1 MKTPNPQRTARGRPK
16 VARLR
21 TPLPTC
27 RDRSGQPVQPKQ
39 HAVPQTSGADE
50 SEQIVISGCDY
61 LGLSEDSVIR
71 KAWLDASAIGPLQT
85 GASRATT
92 GDHPWYRRAEAA
104 VADFLNEPAAV
115 LTATGY
121 LASLAVAQG
130 LRDLATHVVM
140 DESAHSCVQDGARL
154 SGLPIIPFPL
164 GDADAVRSV
173 LRGLPSSARPLV
185 ATDGMYGIRGG
196 LAPLADYLQ
205 ALPGSG
211 WLWVDDAHGLGSVG
225 QTGRG
230 SPEFFGLRDSRLIRS
245 VTFSKAMGVAGG
257 AVIGEASLMEHIRTR
272 AGAYL
277 GSSAP
282 PLALAAAI
290 TAAVVRVHRLP
301 GKVRRLQELA
311 RRFSTALPTRPEILN
326 DPRTPVTAIHP
337 RDSNQAQRLTNA
349 LTQAGFVPPWIRYP
363 GGPSGGF
370 FRIALKATHSRSQ
383 VDRLSRAIRAG
394 FEE

>member
-1 MKTPNPQRTARGRPK
+1 MKIPNPQRTARGRPK
-16 VARLR
+16 VAGLR
-21 TPLPTC
+21 TPLPTL
-27 RDRSGQPVQPKQ
+27 RDRTGRPEQS
-39 HAVPQTSGADE
+39 ALPQASAAE
-50 SEQIVISGCDY
+50 QSERIVISGCDY
-61 LGLSEDSVIR
+61 LGLSEDPVIR
-71 KAWLDASAIGPLQT
+71 KAWLETSASGPLQT

-92 GDHPWYRRAEAA
+92 GDHPLYRRAEAA
-104 VADFLNEPAAV
+104 IADFLNEPAAV

-130 LRDLATHVVM
+130 LRDQATHVVI

-154 SGLPIIPFPL
+154 TGLLIIPFAS
-164 GDADAVRSV
+164 GDARALRSV
-173 LRGLPSSARPLV
+173 LRGLPPSARPLV
-185 ATDGMYGIRGG
+185 ATDGVYGIRGG
-196 LAPLADYLQ
+196 MAPLADYLQ
-205 ALPGSG
+205 AIPASG

-282 PLALAAAI
+282 PLAIAAAI

-301 GKVRRLQELA
+301 GRVRRLQELT
-311 RRFSTALPTRPEILN
+311 RRFSTALPTRAEIFT

-337 RDSNQAQRLTNA
+337 VDEAQAQRVAAA
-349 LTQAGFVPPWIRYP
+349 LTEAGFVPPWIRYP
-363 GGPSGGF
+363 GGPGGGF
-370 FRIALKATHSRSQ
+370 FRIALQATHSRSQ
-383 VDRLSRAIRAG
+383 IDRLAQAIRAG
-394 FEE
+394 LAG

>member
-1 MKTPNPQRTARGRPK
+1 MKIPNPQRTAQGRPK
-16 VARLR
+16 VVGLR
-21 TPLPTC
+21 TPLPTL
-27 RDRSGQPVQPKQ
+27 RDRPGPPEQTALPQASAAGQ
-39 HAVPQTSGADE
+39 

-61 LGLSEDSVIR
+61 LGLSEDPVIR
-71 KAWLDASAIGPLQT
+71 KAWLEASASGPLQT

-92 GDHPWYRRAEAA
+92 GDHPLYRRAEAA
-104 VADFLNEPAAV
+104 IADFLNEPAAV

-130 LRDLATHVVM
+130 LRDQATHVVM

-154 SGLPIIPFPL
+154 SGLPVIPFAS
-164 GDADAVRSV
+164 GDARAVRSV
-173 LRGLPSSARPLV
+173 LRGLPPSARPLV
-185 ATDGMYGIRGG
+185 ATDGVYGIRGG
-196 LAPLADYLQ
+196 MAPLADYLQ
-205 ALPGSG
+205 AIPASG

-230 SPEFFGLRDSRLIRS
+230 SPDFFGLRDSRLIRS
-245 VTFSKAMGVAGG
+245 VTFSKALAVAGG
-257 AVIGEASLMEHIRTR
+257 AVIGEASLMGQVRTR

-282 PLALAAAI
+282 PLAIAAAI

-301 GKVRRLQELA
+301 GRVRRLQELA

-337 RDSNQAQRLTNA
+337 RDAAQAQRLTEA

-363 GGPSGGF
+363 GGPGGGF

-383 VDRLSRAIRAG
+383 IDRLSRAIRAG
-394 FEE
+394 FNE

>member
-1 MKTPNPQRTARGRPK
+1 MKIPKPQRTARRRPR
-16 VARLR
+16 VTGLR
-21 TPLPTC
+21 TPLQPLQ
-27 RDRSGQPVQPKQ
+27 DRPGRPEQPAQPQASGTEQ
-39 HAVPQTSGADE
+39 

-61 LGLSEDSVIR
+61 LGLSDDAVIR
-71 KAWLDASAIGPLQT
+71 EAWLKASANGPLQT

-92 GDHPWYRRAEAA
+92 GDHPLYRRAEKTI
-104 VADFLNEPAAV
+104 ADFLNEPAAV

-130 LRDLATHVVM
+130 LRDQATHVVV
-140 DESAHSCVQDGARL
+140 DASAHNCVQDGARL
-154 SGLPIIPFPL
+154 SGLPILSFAS
-164 GDADAVRSV
+164 GDARALRSV
-173 LRGLPSSARPLV
+173 LSNLPPSARPLV
-185 ATDGMYGIRGG
+185 ATDGVYGIRGG
-196 LAPLADYLQ
+196 MAPLKDYLE
-205 ALPGSG
+205 AVPASG

-225 QTGRG
+225 ATGRG

-245 VTFSKAMGVAGG
+245 VTFSKALGVAGG
-257 AVIGEASLMEHIRTR
+257 AVIGDASLMEHVRTR

-282 PLALAAAI
+282 PLAIAAAI

-301 GKVRRLQELA
+301 SRVRRLQELA
-311 RRFSTALPTRPEILN
+311 RRFSNALPSRPEILN

-337 RDSNQAQRLTNA
+337 RDAAQAQRLTEA

-363 GGPSGGF
+363 GGPGGGF

-383 VDRLSRAIRAG
+383 MDRLSRAIRVG
-394 FEE
+394 LNE

>member
-1 MKTPNPQRTARGRPK
+1 
-16 VARLR
+16 
-21 TPLPTC
+21 
-27 RDRSGQPVQPKQ
+27 
-39 HAVPQTSGADE
+39 
-50 SEQIVISGCDY
+50 VISGCDY

-71 KAWLDASAIGPLQT
+71 KAWLEASASGPLQT

-92 GDHPWYRRAEAA
+92 GDHPVYRRAETAI
-104 VADFLNEPAAV
+104 ADFLNEPGAI

-130 LRDLATHVVM
+130 LRDIATHVVI

-154 SGLPIIPFPL
+154 SGLPVIPFAS
-164 GDADAVRSV
+164 GDARALRSV
-173 LRGLPSSARPLV
+173 LRGLPPSARPLV
-185 ATDGMYGIRGG
+185 ATDGVYGIRGG
-196 LAPLADYLQ
+196 MAPLTDYMQ
-205 ALPGSG
+205 ALPASG

-245 VTFSKAMGVAGG
+245 VTFSKALAVAGG
-257 AVIGEASLMEHIRTR
+257 AVIGEASLIEHIRTR

-282 PLALAAAI
+282 PLAIAAAI

-301 GKVRRLQELA
+301 GRVRRLQELA

-337 RDSNQAQRLTNA
+337 RDAAQAQRLSEA
-349 LTQAGFVPPWIRYP
+349 LTQAGFVPPRIRYP
-363 GGPSGGF
+363 GGPGGGF

-383 VDRLSRAIRAG
+383 IDRLSRAIRAG
-394 FEE
+394 FNE